1 MLLHKSELSE
11 VRLNLQQTEVKKSVG
26 RNQKAI
32 DCLKREYTALSD
44 LARRGLDFG
53 LISRD
58 ETDMSLTLERQGTH
72 DLSDVGIDLNLRE
85 YFLMLQKLALSIDSI
100 HGAGYVHRDIKTGNV
115 LIKKTTNGHTFANVI
130 DFGLCLRINRK
141 QTDSA
146 AAGGTRVFAH
156 SSQFNKDFSAH
167 PGQDWYSF
175 AMVALTL
182 LEDTPLSIEARL
194 NQTQGGLDFTH
205 MDWSDQFSTPTS
217 TTYISQLANLVRSAT
232 QLTNVDAP
240 DFKELIHCA
249 EVLLASIKT
258 MPSQFELSTY
268 KSIHSAE
275 EVRLLDSP
283 ARTSTRGIKAHD
295 VLIIIDETGS
305 IASQMN
311 QLKQVL
317 QDSMDTFTNRLNL
330 RVDLWAVR
338 DYGRGSNQAEPT
350 VRKIGYR
357 LVGETLKE
365 AVEDLRADATQ
376 HDFAEA
382 YEMAFEQAYRG
393 ARQCQAEWLPRKNS
407 KRSVILA
414 GDAYAHGW
422 LRKPWLPFF
431 FSNIKKGL
439 GDDLEINTKLKD
451 KFTTLH
457 PRAFSRNDEDRR
469 ERDRLV
475 AVQKEQKLDDYG
487 NQEQDV
493 PGRGG
498 RIQKRPNLQKA
509 VERLRDY
516 QSCSINTIG
525 LSSDVVSE
533 YYMKFTAMLGN
544 GVFMGGN
551 DNIGQKLVGI
561 FALADETLL
570 TNLQSNWQQSGNQQA
585 VQDTQVLNTSLDF

>member
-11 VRLNLQQTEVKKSVG
+11 VRLNLQQTEVKKSAG

-32 DCLKREYTALSD
+32 DCLKREFTALSD
-44 LARRGLDFG
+44 LTRRGLNFG

-58 ETDMSLTLERQGTH
+58 ETDMSLTLQRQGTH
-72 DLSDVGIDLNLRE
+72 DLSDIGIDLNLRE
-85 YFLMLQKLALSIDSI
+85 YFLMLQKLALTIESI
-100 HGAGYVHRDIKTGNV
+100 HDAGYVHRDIKTGNV
-115 LIKKTTNGHTFANVI
+115 LMKKTASEHIFANVI

-141 QTDSA
+141 QIDSA

-156 SSQFNKDFSAH
+156 SSQFNKDFAAH

-182 LEDTPLSIEARL
+182 LEDTPLAIEARL
-194 NQTQGGLDFTH
+194 KSTQGGLDFSH
-205 MDWSDQFSTPTS
+205 IDWSNQFSTPKT
-217 TTYISQLANLVRSAT
+217 TTYISQLADLIRSAT
-232 QLTNVDAP
+232 ELTAEDLP
-240 DFKELIHCA
+240 DFTELIRCA
-249 EVLLASIKT
+249 EALMTSIKT
-258 MPSQFELSTY
+258 MALQFKLSNY
-268 KSIHSAE
+268 KSIHRAE
-275 EVRLLDSP
+275 EVRLLDLP
-283 ARTSTRGIKAHD
+283 VRTSTSGIKAHD

-305 IASQMN
+305 IASQMV

-365 AVEDLRADATQ
+365 AVDDLRADATQ

-382 YEMAFEQAYRG
+382 YEMAFEQAYKG
-393 ARQCQAEWLPRKNS
+393 AKQCKAEWLPRKNS
-407 KRSVILA
+407 KRTVILA

-431 FSNIKKGL
+431 FADIKKSR
-439 GDDLEINTKLKD
+439 GDDLERNTHLKT
-451 KFTTLH
+451 KFTELH
-457 PRAFSRNDEDRR
+457 PSAFNRNDEDRQ
-469 ERDRLV
+469 ERDSLI

-498 RIQKRPNLQKA
+498 RIQKRPNLQRA

-516 QSCSINTIG
+516 QSCSVNTIG

-533 YYMKFTAMLGN
+533 YYMKFTAMLGD

-561 FALADETLL
+561 LALADEKLL
-570 TNLQSNWQQSGNQQA
+570 ANLQSNWQQSGNQQA
-585 VQDTQVLNTSLDF
+585 VADTQVLNTSLGF

>member
-1 MLLHKSELSE
+1 MDQFKK
-11 VRLNLQQTEVKKSVG
+11 EVKKSVG
-26 RNQKAI
+26 RNTKAI
-32 DCLKREYTALSD
+32 DCLKREFTALSD
-44 LARRGLDFG
+44 LTRRGLDFG

-58 ETDMSLTLERQGTH
+58 ESDDSLTLKRQGTH

-85 YFLMLQKLALSIDSI
+85 YFQMLSQLAMSIQSI
-100 HGAGYVHRDIKTGNV
+100 HDAGYVHRDIKTGNV
-115 LIKKTTNGHTFANVI
+115 LMTKTRQQHIFANVI
-130 DFGLCLRINRK
+130 DFGLCLRINRR

-146 AAGGTRVFAH
+146 AAGGTKVFAH
-156 SSQFNKDFSAH
+156 MSQFNQDYSAN

-182 LEDTPLSIEARL
+182 LEDTPLSIIARL
-194 NQTQGGLDFTH
+194 KETKGGLDFSHTN
-205 MDWSDQFSTPTS
+205 WFDQFETISTV
-217 TTYISQLANLVRSAT
+217 TYISRLTDVIRTAT
-232 QLTNVDAP
+232 QLIDEDEP
-240 DFKELIHCA
+240 DFSDLIQCA
-249 EVLLASIKT
+249 EQFLAAIKT
-258 MPSQFELSTY
+258 SPSQFEYSKY
-268 KSIHSAE
+268 KSFHNSLE
-275 EVRLLDSP
+275 LNQLDLL
-283 ARTSTRGIKAHD
+283 ARTSTSGIKAHD

-305 IASQMN
+305 IASQMS

-317 QDSMDTFTNRLNL
+317 QDSMDTITNRLNL

-365 AVEDLRADATQ
+365 AVDDLRADATQ

-382 YEMAFEQAYRG
+382 YEMAFEQAYMG
-393 ARQCQAEWLPRKNS
+393 AKNCKAEWLPRTNS

-431 FSNIKKGL
+431 FADIKKSR
-439 GDDLEINTKLKD
+439 GDNLEINTKLKN

-457 PRAFSRNDEDRR
+457 PRAFTRNDEDRR
-469 ERDRLV
+469 ERDRLI

-487 NQEQDV
+487 NQEQYV

-516 QSCSINTIG
+516 QSCSVNTIG

-533 YYMKFTAMLGN
+533 YYMKFTAMLGD
-544 GVFMGGN
+544 GVFMGGS
-551 DNIGQKLVGI
+551 DNIGEKLVGI

-570 TNLQSNWQQSGNQQA
+570 ANLQENWGQAGNQQA
-585 VQDTQVLNTSLDF
+585 VQDTQVLNTSLGL